1 MKKYLVF
8 ALSFTLLFT
17 TTSSSAVEFGQDATG
32 DPNAVKVG
40 GASGFLYSER
50 IVLTVG
56 HVIEGSGGIA
66 WLERD
71 GVIYQPGI
79 VTIAGQKQYKVK
91 QVLMPSTYVT
101 PDYRNNIIIDDN
113 AIIILSEDIPMTKK
127 AVFATEEQMQ
137 RFTRE
142 KSKVELVGYGI
153 THGSQRDSLSPINNR
168 APNKLTSTLISP
180 EAVLQFYRQYP
191 NVDSKRINKPGVY
204 GIVQHRELK
213 QSHICDGDSGS
224 TFFVEENNVRY
235 VLGTTGL
242 GLINDNCSVPE
253 RWSGFPSM
261 SWIDP
266 NSKLRDLLKTAENI
280 VEEDKK
286 RESAIAEEIR
296 LAADLKAK
304 QEAEVKAAVELKAK
318 QEAEVKAAAEL
329 KAKQEAEAMAAAFN
343 KVTITCLK
351 GKLVKKV
358 TGVKPV
364 CPKGYKKKPVAKKV
378 VALPSAK
385 PSSTPA
391 STPDSTT
398 TKRWIDEGDSCDP
411 AITNTVKGFPK
422 GLFMVDWLKCDE
434 KTRTYVVA
442 TTT

>member
-8 ALSFTLLFT
+8 ALSFTLLFP

-40 GASGFLYSER
+40 GGSGFLYSER
-50 IVLTVG
+50 IILTVG
-56 HVIEGSGGIA
+56 HVIGAEDPRAVPYWES
-66 WLERD
+66 E
-71 GVIYQPGI
+71 GVIYNPGI

-91 QVLMPSTYVT
+91 KVLIPSTYT
-101 PDYRNNIIIDDN
+101 KPDYANNIINDDN

-127 AVFATEEQMQ
+127 AVFATEEQMI
-137 RFTRE
+137 RFVKE

-153 THGSQRDSLSPINNR
+153 THGSQRPELTPINNR

-180 EAVLQFYRQYP
+180 EAVVEFYKQYP
-191 NVDSKRINKPGVY
+191 VVDWKKINKPGVY

-224 TFFVEENNVRY
+224 VFFVEENNVRY

-242 GLINDNCSVPE
+242 GLVNNNCPPPE
-253 RWSGFPSM
+253 TWYGFPSM

-266 NSKLRDLLKTAENI
+266 KSKLRDLLITAEKI

-286 RESAIAEEIR
+286 RETAIAEEIR

-304 QEAEVKAAVELKAK
+304 QEAEVKAAEELKAK
-318 QEAEVKAAAEL
+318 QD
-329 KAKQEAEAMAAAFN
+329 AEAMAAALN

-358 TGVKPV
+358 TGIKPV
-364 CPKGYKKKPVAKKV
+364 CPKGYKKKSGAEKV

-385 PSSTPA
+385 PSSTTA
-391 STPDSTT
+391 
-398 TKRWIDEGDSCDP
+398 KGWIDEGDSCDP
-411 AITNTVKGFPK
+411 AITKTVKGFPK
-422 GLFMVDWLKCDE
+422 GLFMSEWLKCDE
-434 KTRTYVVA
+434 KTRTYVLER
-442 TTT
+442 TT